1 MARFGLDWEKHNLL
15 NSVDDIEIIEDSE
28 VFTQDMP
35 VDVSLENTTVSMTP
49 NTVSDEIEVS
59 NIGDILSD
67 DENSL

>member
-15 NSVDDIEIIEDSE
+15 NSVDEIENIEDSE

-49 NTVSDEIEVS
+49 NTISDEIEVS

>member
-35 VDVSLENTTVSMTP
+35 VDVRLENTTVSMTP